1 MIRHWN
7 IDALPIM
14 SAYIAV
20 VDMGPVGNFIF
31 KATMFLAEWFWMIA
45 PVIGIV
51 LGAVIFRLV
60 REWYKGK

>member
-1 MIRHWN
+1 
-7 IDALPIM
+7 M